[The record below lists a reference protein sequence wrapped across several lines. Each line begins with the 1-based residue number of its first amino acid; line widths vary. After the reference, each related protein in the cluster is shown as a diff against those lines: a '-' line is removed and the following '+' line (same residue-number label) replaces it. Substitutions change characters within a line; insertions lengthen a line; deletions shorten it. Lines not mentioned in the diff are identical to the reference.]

1 MKLRV
6 TLAFGYYRKGD
17 LIDPPAL
24 QAENLLALRCMGMAY
39 VERVIE
45 PPPTPTATAV
55 APEPSQPPAP
65 PPEPEKLPPPRRK
78 GRDLS

>member
-6 TLAFGYYRKGD
+6 TLAFGNYRKGD

-24 QAENLLALRCMGMAY
+24 QAQDMLAMRCFGRSI

-45 PPPTPTATAV
+45 QPLNV
-55 APEPSQPPAP
+55 PEPLPLPPAE
-65 PPEPEKLPPPRRK
+65 PEPRPLPPRR
-78 GRDLS
+78 RREFQ